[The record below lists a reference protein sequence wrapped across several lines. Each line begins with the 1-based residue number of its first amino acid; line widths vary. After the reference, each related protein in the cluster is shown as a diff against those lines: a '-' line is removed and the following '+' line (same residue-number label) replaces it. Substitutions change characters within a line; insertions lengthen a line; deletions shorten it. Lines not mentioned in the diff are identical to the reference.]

1 MFKKFSLSRQ
11 NHQKYFEVKLKNN
24 FFGKNIRIF
33 FWEKLKKFFQR
44 NILKLGLK
52 TKPYGLIRSHPR
64 I

>member
-1 MFKKFSLSRQ
+1 MFKKFSFSRQ
-11 NHQKYFEVKLKNN
+11 NHQKYFEVKLKNI
-24 FFGKNIRIF
+24 FFGKNIRNF
-33 FWEKLKKFFQR
+33 FWEKLKKFFQG